1 MVERRHS
8 FKAFEASSRATNC
21 TREEDAADLLI
32 LGKRGGRAV
41 AMALS
46 FLFIVAG
53 IASNLFAQPLQ
64 KAVAMVGARSG
75 ASWPLWIAKEAR
87 LYAKYGI
94 DVELV
99 YAVHPGPI
107 AAIISGHAAMTSSG
121 SDPALLAAAKDPS
134 LVVLG
139 SFMNK
144 GSFAMIGS
152 KTVADM
158 KQIAGKKI
166 GVGRVGDPPYH
177 MAVSLLRKY
186 GMRAR
191 DVQWVSVGVDAAAR
205 AAALQSGQIDAAL
218 ITAPAYFR
226 LQAAGLP
233 VLAVLLDH
241 DDIYVSTYT
250 LFRREALTRDRPL
263 ALGFIKAHTEAI
275 KRFYDD
281 KPFAAEIMIK
291 YGGTRDVDDAN
302 RVYDLFR
309 NARVL
314 EAIPY
319 TLKGSVEAVV
329 ERQIQDLKNANLAR
343 IIDNR
348 LVDQLVKEKY
358 FESVFGPPIR
368 EEQQRKQ
375 AQAFGR

>member
-1 MVERRHS
+1 M
-8 FKAFEASSRATNC
+8 
-21 TREEDAADLLI
+21 
-32 LGKRGGRAV
+32 
-41 AMALS
+41 
-46 FLFIVAG
+46 
-53 IASNLFAQPLQ
+53 
-64 KAVAMVGARSG
+64 
-75 ASWPLWIAKEAR
+75 
-87 LYAKYGI
+87 
-94 DVELV
+94 
-99 YAVHPGPI
+99 
-107 AAIISGHAAMTSSG
+107 
-121 SDPALLAAAKDPS
+121 
-134 LVVLG
+134 
-139 SFMNK
+139 
-144 GSFAMIGS
+144 
-152 KTVADM
+152 
-158 KQIAGKKI
+158 
-166 GVGRVGDPPYH
+166 
-177 MAVSLLRKY
+177 
-186 GMRAR
+186 
-191 DVQWVSVGVDAAAR
+191 
-205 AAALQSGQIDAAL
+205 
-218 ITAPAYFR
+218 
-226 LQAAGLP
+226 QAAGLP

-368 EEQQRKQ
+368 EEQERRQ